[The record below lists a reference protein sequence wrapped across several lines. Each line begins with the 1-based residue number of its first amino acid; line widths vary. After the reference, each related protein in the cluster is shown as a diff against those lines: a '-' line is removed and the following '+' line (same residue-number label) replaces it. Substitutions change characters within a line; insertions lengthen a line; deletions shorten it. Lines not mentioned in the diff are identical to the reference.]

1 MGSKDREAAEIEEK
15 IKKVNEALDMEI
27 KQEEDKLLQELIDE
41 KSNLEDLIDEI
52 EELEDDIA
60 EDVAELNDE
69 DADISFMVQTKE
81 VPGAKILFSEKN
93 QLPEEEFELAE
104 AYF

>member
-1 MGSKDREAAEIEEK
+1 MGSKDREANEIEEK
-15 IKKVNEALDMEI
+15 IKKVNEALNIEI
-27 KQEEDKLLQELIDE
+27 EQEEDKLLQEIIDE
-41 KSNLEDLIDEI
+41 ESNLEDLIDEI

-60 EDVAELNDE
+60 EDVAELNNE

-81 VPGAKILFSEKN
+81 VPGAKILFSEMN
-93 QLPEEEFELAE
+93 QLPEEEFELTE